1 MDTQKLTEIFD
12 KDGSFAIVVGSNYTV
27 DEMGAALSLYLA
39 LSARGKDV
47 TVISTKQPLV
57 EVSNLVGIDK
67 VKSGF
72 ESKTGDLVVSFPYQT
87 DEIGKVSY
95 TLEGG
100 FLNIIVKPKDNPLSF
115 GEKDVIFR
123 RAGDVPSVLIAVGVK
138 RLSDLSSLF
147 SIEGLKDT
155 TIVNLDKMGNNE
167 AFGDVVIVSQT
178 ASSVSEQAA
187 NILLTLAYPIDSD
200 IAQNLMSGI
209 VTSTGNFQ
217 SPRTSSLAFEMAGI
231 LLRNGARREIP
242 RPQQVRNAQPFQR
255 IAQQTQQPM
264 RNPIT
269 VSPQAVRSDSPQ
281 ALHSGSGQAIKEF
294 PREQKKDDL
303 PAGRQEAPPDWLG
316 PKIFKGSTNVE

>member
-12 KDGSFAIVVGSNYTV
+12 KGGSFAIVIGSTYTV
-27 DEMGAALSLYLA
+27 DEMGAALALYLA
-39 LSARGKDV
+39 LSSKGKDV

-67 VKSGF
+67 VKPGF
-72 ESKTGDLVVSFPYQT
+72 ESKTGDLVVSFPYQN

-95 TLEGG
+95 TLEAG
-100 FLNIIVKPKDNPLSF
+100 FLNIIVKPKDNFLSF
-115 GEKDVIFR
+115 GEKDVIFK
-123 RAGDVPSVLIAVGVK
+123 RAGDVPSVIIAVGVK

-155 TIVNLDKMGNNE
+155 TIVNIDKMGNNE

-187 NILLTLAYPIDSD
+187 NILLTLSYPIDPD

-217 SPRTSSLAFEMAGI
+217 SPRTSSLAFEMAGV

-242 RPQQVRNAQPFQR
+242 RPQQSRSAQPFQR
-255 IAQQTQQPM
+255 VTQQVQQPI
-264 RNPIT
+264 RNS
-269 VSPQAVRSDSPQ
+269 VSLSPQ
-281 ALHSGSGQAIKEF
+281 ALRSDSGQALSSSSGQAIKM
-294 PREQKKDDL
+294 RRLQT
-303 PAGRQEAPPDWLG
+303 G
-316 PKIFKGSTNVE
+316 